1 MDSNDSHLTADD
13 DIIVT
18 KTIRSISGTVLISVL
33 SWKCPILSSRDIDVY
48 CMKSFLVSILDPGK
62 RGLNLTSVF
71 VPQNQVNHTLTPP
84 YPAQYSSKRNGNI
97 ILALPQHSTEE
108 GMEREH

>member
-18 KTIRSISGTVLISVL
+18 KTIRSISGRVLISVL
-33 SWKCPILSSRDIDVY
+33 IWKCPRDIDIY
-48 CMKSFLVSILDPGK
+48 GMNSFLVSNLDPGQ
-62 RGLNLTSVF
+62 RGFNLLLVF
-71 VPQNQVNHTLTPP
+71 VPQNEVNQTLTPP
-84 YPAQYSSKRNGNI
+84 YPAQYSSKRNGNTI
-97 ILALPQHSTEE
+97 SALPQHSTEE

>member
-18 KTIRSISGTVLISVL
+18 KTIRSISGRVLISVL
-33 SWKCPILSSRDIDVY
+33 IWKCPILRSRDIDVC
-48 CMKSFLVSILDPGK
+48 CMNSFLVSILDPGK

-71 VPQNQVNHTLTPP
+71 LHSRVSRVFVLPHPTQHNILQKE
-84 YPAQYSSKRNGNI
+84 SK
-97 ILALPQHSTEE
+97 ILY
-108 GMEREH
+108 